1 MRATL
6 RKTNKQTNVMARPK
20 KNNCDYFSHDN
31 DMRNNKKVRALRA
44 KFGHEGYSLWNMIL
58 EYLTGCDFLQ
68 FKYTELEFELL
79 AGDFDTT
86 AERLKEIIIYL
97 INIRLIQIDTET
109 LQEGSLIYC
118 VELSERLSY
127 VFDRRNPSHK
137 EFQATETELM
147 STKTPKVKER
157 KVNEI
162 KVNEIENP
170 FKDSIAFGEAWQNWE
185 KYRAERRQKLTPSS
199 VKMQIKFL
207 SSFSEETA
215 IQIINQSIANGWQGL
230 FELKQQT
237 NGKRTLKDS
246 ANIIAN
252 YFEGQNNS

>member
-1 MRATL
+1 MSHPL
-6 RKTNKQTNVMARPK
+6 KTNKQTNVMARPK

-31 DMRNNKKVRALRA
+31 GMRNNKKVRALRA
-44 KFGHEGYSLWNMIL
+44 KFGHEGYSIWNMIL

-68 FKYTELEFELL
+68 FTYSELEFELL

-86 AERLKEIIIYL
+86 SERLKEIINYL
-97 INIRLIQIDTET
+97 INIKLIQIDTAT
-109 LQEGSLIYC
+109 VQEGTLIYC
-118 VELSERLSY
+118 VELSARLSY
-127 VFDRRNPSHK
+127 VFDRRNGNQR
-137 EFQATETELM
+137 EFRVSEIELM
-147 STKTPKVKER
+147 QSKIPKVNESKVKEM
-157 KVNEI
+157 